1 MSQTA
6 STLQTGFQKKTSGSW
21 QPGVSGNPNGRPKP
35 DVDIAALARVH
46 GPKCIEI
53 TYNLATR
60 SRDPKIRLA
69 AATALLDRGFGR
81 PNQSVDVNTTSV
93 LELHLVA
100 ARAISDS
107 IIAAAGDGPPTI
119 DHETNVDPNAPPTE

>member
-1 MSQTA
+1 MRRVSA
-6 STLQTGFQKKTSGSW
+6 STSEHGRTLPVTAWK
-21 QPGVSGNPNGRPKP
+21 PGQSGNPNGRPKP
-35 DVDIAALARVH
+35 EVDIAALARVH
-46 GPKCIEI
+46 GPKCIDVVARM
-53 TYNLATR
+53 L
-60 SRDPKIRLA
+60 SDKDGKLRLA

-119 DHETNVDPNAPPTE
+119 DHETNADPNAPPTE